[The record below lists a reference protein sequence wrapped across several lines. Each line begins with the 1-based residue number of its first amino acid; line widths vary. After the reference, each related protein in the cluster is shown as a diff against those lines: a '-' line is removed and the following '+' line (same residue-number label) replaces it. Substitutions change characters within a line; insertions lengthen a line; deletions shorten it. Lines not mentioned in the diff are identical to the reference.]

1 MQAAELLLISSVALI
16 AVAWFTS
23 RHRQVVTSDRVW
35 GRALIGIVPGLI
47 GALIILVTSMD
58 LLPDDIEDGAWI
70 AVLIVI
76 SAVAIAGTTY
86 RLSRR

>member
-1 MQAAELLLISSVALI
+1 VQAAQLLLIAAFAII

-35 GRALIGIVPGLI
+35 VRALIGIVPGII

-58 LLPDDIEDGAWI
+58 LLPDDLEDGAWLV
-70 AVLIVI
+70 VLVAI
-76 SAVAIAGTTY
+76 SAVAIVGTTY
-86 RLSRR
+86 RLARR

>member
-1 MQAAELLLISSVALI
+1 MQAAELLLISSVALL

-23 RHRQVVTSDRVW
+23 RHREVVNSDRVW
-35 GRALIGIVPGLI
+35 VRALIGIVPGVI

-70 AVLIVI
+70 FVLVVI
-76 SAVAIAGTTY
+76 SGIAIAGTTY
-86 RLSRR
+86 RLARR

>member
-1 MQAAELLLISSVALI
+1 MQAAELLLISSVALVG
-16 AVAWFTS
+16 VAWFTS

-70 AVLIVI
+70 VVLIVI
-76 SAVAIAGTTY
+76 SALAIAGTTY